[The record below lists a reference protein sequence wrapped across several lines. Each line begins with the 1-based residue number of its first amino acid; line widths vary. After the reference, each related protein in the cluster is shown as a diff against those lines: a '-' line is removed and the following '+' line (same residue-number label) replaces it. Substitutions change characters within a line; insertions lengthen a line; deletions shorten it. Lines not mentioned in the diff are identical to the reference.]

1 MGRGNGRRRPQISTT
16 TITWSPTHRAHP
28 VASLLMPTAKIII
41 VDLFTYSRLGTRH
54 FRLRASSNVV
64 SQKYSVEKEKRGD
77 DEPAEIHRGQ
87 YRSSRYYEIQSRKT
101 GQYQCNRFR
110 CDWIRYLEGGRMH
123 IHIHSFPLDTRV
135 RNRLPRSISQVPR
148 ATRSYYNTR
157 SISRFG
163 RIFTTHPVIKFWMG

>member
-64 SQKYSVEKEKRGD
+64 SQKYSVEKKE
-77 DEPAEIHRGQ
+77 ETMMPAEIHRDQ
-87 YRSSRYYEIQSRKT
+87 YRNRYEIQSRKT
-101 GQYQCNRFR
+101 GQYQCNRFSR
-110 CDWIRYLEGGRMH
+110 DCMVLEGGRMH
-123 IHIHSFPLDTRV
+123 IHIHSFHTS
-135 RNRLPRSISQVPR
+135 RSISQVPR
-148 ATRSYYNTR
+148 RHY
-157 SISRFG
+157 
-163 RIFTTHPVIKFWMG
+163 